1 MTCNA
6 STKAKRRSQ
15 APKSNLT
22 IAFLKKNLRKTWKS
36 KKESTLPAQKNMV
49 VGQDHKRKTGV
60 EDAKMKID
68 GIGVVNFKH

>member
-22 IAFLKKNLRKTWKS
+22 IAFLKKSTENL
-36 KKESTLPAQKNMV
+36 EEQKRVNPS
-49 VGQDHKRKTGV
+49 GSEKYCCWDSLTIKGKL